1 MLPCRSATFSKSVAG
16 GKRWEVCFVYFYPI
30 NIMDKQLD
38 IIPLSKWLPTG
49 NLPLVISGPCSAE
62 THAQVMDTARKLSA
76 IPQVKVFRAGLWKP
90 RTRPS
95 AFEGVGEV
103 GLQWLKDVQQ
113 ETGLLTA
120 VEVARPE
127 HVEACLKNNVDI
139 LWLGARTVVNP
150 FSVQELSEVLKGVD
164 IPVMVKNPLNP
175 DISLWLGALE
185 RLNQAGIRKLAAIH
199 RGFYYYRH
207 ALYRNQPMWEVPI
220 ELQRQVPDLPVI
232 CDPSHISGRRD
243 LLLQVSQK
251 ALDLEMA
258 GLMIESHCDPDHA
271 LTDANQQITPSE
283 LERLLGSLI
292 VRQTRGN
299 KEFETKLEML
309 RREIDKMDA
318 ELLDILSRRMQ
329 IVDEI
334 GQYKKENNITILQ
347 IRRWSDIIFDRLN
360 LGSRIGLDREFLLQ
374 MLQLVHE
381 ESIRRQES
389 IMSPREIVIPETEKT
404 DEEKD
409 LLE

>member
-1 MLPCRSATFSKSVAG
+1 
-16 GKRWEVCFVYFYPI
+16 
-30 NIMDKQLD
+30 MDKQLD
-38 IIPLSKWLPTG
+38 IIPLNEWLPTG
-49 NLPLVISGPCSAE
+49 DFPLIISGPCSAE
-62 THAQVMDTARKLSA
+62 THEQVIDAARKLSA
-76 IPQVKVFRAGLWKP
+76 VPQVKVFRSGLWKP

-95 AFEGVGEV
+95 AFEGVGNI
-103 GLQWLKDVQQ
+103 GLEWLKDVQQ

-127 HVEACLKNNVDI
+127 HVEACLKQNVDI

-175 DISLWLGALE
+175 DISLWIGALE
-185 RLNQAGIRKLAAIH
+185 RLNQAGIHKLIAIH

-220 ELQRQVPDLPVI
+220 ELQRLVPGLPVI

-243 LLLQVSQK
+243 LLLPVSQK

-258 GLMIESHCDPDHA
+258 GLMIETHPDPDQA
-271 LTDANQQITPSE
+271 LTDANQQITPEE
-283 LERLLGSLI
+283 LANLLSLLVI
-292 VRQTRGN
+292 RQKTGN
-299 KEFETKLEML
+299 SEFETKLEML

-318 ELLDILSRRMQ
+318 ELLDILNKRMK

-347 IRRWSDIIFDRLN
+347 IRRWSNMIDDRLN
-360 LGSRIGLDREFLLQ
+360 LGSRFGLDSEFLTQL
-374 MLQLVHE
+374 LQLVHE
-381 ESIRRQES
+381 ESIRRQEE
-389 IMSPREIVIPETEKT
+389 IMGLKNAGNIRLNNDKYINDPLI
-404 DEEKD
+404 
-409 LLE
+409 

>member
-1 MLPCRSATFSKSVAG
+1 
-16 GKRWEVCFVYFYPI
+16 
-30 NIMDKQLD
+30 MDKQLD
-38 IIPLSKWLPTG
+38 IIPLNNWIPKG

-62 THAQVMDTARKLSA
+62 THDQVMDTARKLAA

-175 DISLWLGALE
+175 DITLWLGALE
-185 RLNQAGIRKLAAIH
+185 RLNQAGIKKLAAIH

-258 GLMIESHCDPDHA
+258 GLMIESHSDPDHA

-283 LERLLGSLI
+283 LETLLGALI
-292 VRQTRGN
+292 VRQTKGN

-381 ESIRRQES
+381 ESIRRQEG
-389 IMSPREIVIPETEKT
+389 IMSPGEIVKPGLQKTQDEK
-404 DEEKD
+404 EMLK
-409 LLE
+409 

>member
-1 MLPCRSATFSKSVAG
+1 
-16 GKRWEVCFVYFYPI
+16 
-30 NIMDKQLD
+30 MDKQLD

-175 DISLWLGALE
+175 DITLWLGALE
-185 RLNQAGIRKLAAIH
+185 RLNQAGIKKLAAIH

-283 LERLLGSLI
+283 LEKLLGSLI

-389 IMSPREIVIPETEKT
+389 IMSPGEIVIPEKEKL

>member
-1 MLPCRSATFSKSVAG
+1 MVKATFYKSVMP
-16 GKRWEVCFVYFYPI
+16 GKLWEVCFDYFYPI
-30 NIMDKQLD
+30 NIMEKQLD
-38 IIPLSKWLPTG
+38 IIPLSDWIPKG
-49 NLPLVISGPCSAE
+49 SSPLVISGPCSAE
-62 THAQVMDTARKLSA
+62 SYTQVMDVARKLAA
-76 IPQVKVFRAGLWKP
+76 IPQVRVFRAGLWKP

-207 ALYRNQPMWEVPI
+207 ALYRNQPMWEIPI
-220 ELQRQVPDLPVI
+220 ELQRQIPDLPVI
-232 CDPSHISGRRD
+232 CDPSHICGRRD

-258 GLMIESHCDPDHA
+258 GLMIESHIDPDHA
-271 LTDANQQITPSE
+271 LTDANQQITPFD
-283 LERLLGSLI
+283 LETLLGSLI
-292 VRQTRGN
+292 VRQTTGN

-318 ELLDILSRRMQ
+318 ELLDILSRRMK

-381 ESIRRQES
+381 ESIRRQEG
-389 IMSPREIVIPETEKT
+389 IMSPGEIMNPEMEKFQ
-404 DEEKD
+404 EEKD
-409 LLE
+409 SLL

>member
-1 MLPCRSATFSKSVAG
+1 M
-16 GKRWEVCFVYFYPI
+16 E
-30 NIMDKQLD
+30 KQLD
-38 IIPLSKWLPTG
+38 IIPLSQWMPTD
-49 NLPLVISGPCSAE
+49 NFPLVISGPCSAE
-62 THAQVMDTARKLSA
+62 NYEQVMDTARRLAA
-76 IPQVKVFRAGLWKP
+76 IPQVKIFRAGLWKP

-95 AFEGVGEV
+95 TFEGVGDI
-103 GLQWLKDVQQ
+103 GLEWLKDVRHQ
-113 ETGLLTA
+113 TGLRTA

-127 HVEACLKNNVDI
+127 HVEACLKNKVDI

-164 IPVMVKNPLNP
+164 IPVLVKNPLNP

-185 RLNQAGIRKLAAIH
+185 RLNQAGIKKLAAIH
-199 RGFYYYRH
+199 RGFYYYSH
-207 ALYRNQPMWEVPI
+207 ALYRNQPMWEIPI
-220 ELQRQVPDLPVI
+220 ELQRLVPGLPII

-243 LLLQVSQK
+243 LLLPVSQK

-258 GLMIESHCDPDHA
+258 GLMIETHCDPVRA
-271 LTDANQQITPSE
+271 LTDANQQITPEDLTS
-283 LERLLGSLI
+283 LLSSLVIRQRSGSLEI
-292 VRQTRGN
+292 
-299 KEFETKLEML
+299 ESKLEQL

-318 ELLDILSRRMQ
+318 ELLDILNKRMK

-360 LGSRIGLDREFLLQ
+360 LGSRIGLNREFLLQ

-381 ESIRRQES
+381 ESIRRQET
-389 IMSPREIVIPETEKT
+389 IMGINEPGDTN
-404 DEEKD
+404 
-409 LLE
+409 

>member
-1 MLPCRSATFSKSVAG
+1 
-16 GKRWEVCFVYFYPI
+16 
-30 NIMDKQLD
+30 MDKQLD
-38 IIPLSKWLPTG
+38 IIPLNKWIPKG

-62 THAQVMDTARKLSA
+62 THDQVMDTARKLAA

-175 DISLWLGALE
+175 DITLWLGALE
-185 RLNQAGIRKLAAIH
+185 RLNQAGIKKLAAIH

-258 GLMIESHCDPDHA
+258 GLMIESHSDPDHA

-283 LERLLGSLI
+283 LETLLGSLI
-292 VRQTRGN
+292 VRQTKGN

-389 IMSPREIVIPETEKT
+389 IMSPAEIVIPETEKYT
-404 DEEKD
+404 DKE

>member
-1 MLPCRSATFSKSVAG
+1 
-16 GKRWEVCFVYFYPI
+16 
-30 NIMDKQLD
+30 MDKQID
-38 IIPLSKWLPTG
+38 IIPLSDWLPTG
-49 NLPLVISGPCSAE
+49 NFPLVISGPCSAE
-62 THAQVMDTARKLSA
+62 SYEQVMETARKLSA

-95 AFEGVGEV
+95 AFEGVGNI
-103 GLQWLKDVQQ
+103 GLEWLKDVKK

-127 HVEACLKNNVDI
+127 HVESCLKNNIDI

-175 DISLWLGALE
+175 DISLWMGALE
-185 RLNQAGIRKLAAIH
+185 RLNQSGIRKLIAIH

-207 ALYRNQPMWEVPI
+207 ALYRNQPMWEVAI
-220 ELQRQVPDLPVI
+220 ELQRLVPGLPVI

-243 LLLQVSQK
+243 LLLPVSQK

-258 GLMIESHCDPDHA
+258 GLMIETHTDPDNA
-271 LTDANQQITPSE
+271 LTDANQQITPEE
-283 LERLLGSLI
+283 LSVLLSTLVI
-292 VRQTRGN
+292 RQTSGN
-299 KEFETKLEML
+299 PEFETRLEKL

-318 ELLDILSRRMQ
+318 ELLDILNKRMR

-334 GQYKKENNITILQ
+334 GHYKKENNITILQ
-347 IRRWSDIIFDRLN
+347 IRRWSEMINDRLN
-360 LGSRIGLDREFLLQ
+360 LGSRFGLNSDFLLQ

-381 ESIRRQES
+381 ESIRRQEE
-389 IMSPREIVIPETEKT
+389 IMGLNKAGNISLSEYEDDSE
-404 DEEKD
+404 
-409 LLE
+409 L

>member
-1 MLPCRSATFSKSVAG
+1 
-16 GKRWEVCFVYFYPI
+16 
-30 NIMDKQLD
+30 MDKQLD
-38 IIPLSKWLPTG
+38 IIPLNNWIPKG

-62 THAQVMDTARKLSA
+62 THDQVMDTARKLAA

-175 DISLWLGALE
+175 DITLWLGALE
-185 RLNQAGIRKLAAIH
+185 RLNQAGIKKLAAIH

-258 GLMIESHCDPDHA
+258 GLMIESHSDPDHA

-283 LERLLGSLI
+283 LETLLGSLI
-292 VRQTRGN
+292 VRQTKGN

-381 ESIRRQES
+381 ESIRRQEG
-389 IMSPREIVIPETEKT
+389 IMSPGEIVKPGLQNTQDEK
-404 DEEKD
+404 EMLK
-409 LLE
+409 

>member
-1 MLPCRSATFSKSVAG
+1 M
-16 GKRWEVCFVYFYPI
+16 E
-30 NIMDKQLD
+30 KQLD
-38 IIPLSKWLPTG
+38 IIPLSDWIPKG
-49 NLPLVISGPCSAE
+49 SSPLVISGPCSAE
-62 THAQVMDTARKLSA
+62 SYTQVMDVALKLAA
-76 IPQVKVFRAGLWKP
+76 IPQVRVFRAGLWKP

-207 ALYRNQPMWEVPI
+207 ALYRNQPMWEIPI
-220 ELQRQVPDLPVI
+220 ELQRQIPDLPVI
-232 CDPSHISGRRD
+232 CDPSHICGRRD

-258 GLMIESHCDPDHA
+258 GLMIESHIDPDHA
-271 LTDANQQITPSE
+271 LTDANQQITPFD
-283 LERLLGSLI
+283 LETLLGSLI
-292 VRQTRGN
+292 VRQTTGN

-318 ELLDILSRRMQ
+318 ELLDILSRRMK

-381 ESIRRQES
+381 ESIRRQEG
-389 IMSPREIVIPETEKT
+389 IMSPGEIMNPKMEKFQ
-404 DEEKD
+404 EEKD
-409 LLE
+409 SLL

>member
-1 MLPCRSATFSKSVAG
+1 
-16 GKRWEVCFVYFYPI
+16 
-30 NIMDKQLD
+30 
-38 IIPLSKWLPTG
+38 
-49 NLPLVISGPCSAE
+49 
-62 THAQVMDTARKLSA
+62 MDTARKLAA

-175 DISLWLGALE
+175 DITLWLGALE
-185 RLNQAGIRKLAAIH
+185 RLNQAGIKKLAAIH

-258 GLMIESHCDPDHA
+258 GLMIESHSDPDHA

-283 LERLLGSLI
+283 LETLLGSLI
-292 VRQTRGN
+292 VRQTKGN

-389 IMSPREIVIPETEKT
+389 IMSPAEIVIPETEKYT
-404 DEEKD
+404 DKE

>member
-1 MLPCRSATFSKSVAG
+1 
-16 GKRWEVCFVYFYPI
+16 
-30 NIMDKQLD
+30 MDSPLD
-38 IIPLSKWLPTG
+38 IIPLRDWLPTQDF
-49 NLPLVISGPCSAE
+49 PLVISGPCSAE
-62 THAQVMDTARKLSA
+62 SLHQVMETARKLA
-76 IPQVKVFRAGLWKP
+76 AVPQVKVFRSGLWKP

-95 AFEGVGEV
+95 AFEGVGNI
-103 GLQWLKDVQQ
+103 GLEWLKEVQQ

-150 FSVQELSEVLKGVD
+150 FSVQELSEVLVGVD

-175 DISLWLGALE
+175 DVSLWLGALE
-185 RLNQAGIRKLAAIH
+185 RLNKAGIRKLAAIH

-207 ALYRNQPMWEVPI
+207 ALYRNQPMWEIPI
-220 ELQRQVPDLPVI
+220 ELQRRAPGLPVI
-232 CDPSHISGRRD
+232 CDPSHICGRRD
-243 LLLQVSQK
+243 LLAGVSQK

-258 GLMIESHCDPDHA
+258 GLMIESHYHPDEA
-271 LTDANQQITPSE
+271 LTDANQQITPSD
-283 LERLLGSLI
+283 LTDLLASLI
-292 VRQTRGN
+292 VRHPTGN
-299 KEFETKLEML
+299 PEFETRLEML

-318 ELLDILSRRMQ
+318 ELLDILSKRLK

-347 IRRWSDIIFDRLN
+347 IRRWSDIIGDRLN
-360 LGSRIGLDREFLLQ
+360 LGSRFGLNNEFLIQ

-381 ESIRRQES
+381 ESIRRQEK
-389 IMSPREIVIPETEKT
+389 IMGSSETEKT
-404 DEEKD
+404 IPFDIKKGMD
-409 LLE
+409 S

>member
-1 MLPCRSATFSKSVAG
+1 MEK
-16 GKRWEVCFVYFYPI
+16 E
-30 NIMDKQLD
+30 LD
-38 IIPLSKWLPTG
+38 IVPLRDWMPTG
-49 NLPLVISGPCSAE
+49 DFPLVISGPCSAE
-62 THAQVMDTARKLSA
+62 SFEQVMDTAKRLA
-76 IPQVKVFRAGLWKP
+76 AVPQVKIFRAGLWKP

-95 AFEGVGEV
+95 AFEGVGDT
-103 GLQWLKDVQQ
+103 GLEWLKAVKQ
-113 ETGLLTA
+113 ETGLFTA

-150 FSVQELSEVLKGVD
+150 FSVQELAEVLKGVD

-175 DISLWLGALE
+175 DLSLWLGALE
-185 RLNQAGIRKLAAIH
+185 RLNKSGIRKLAAIH

-220 ELQRQVPDLPVI
+220 ELQRLVPGLPVI

-243 LLLQVSQK
+243 LLLPVSQK

-258 GLMIESHCDPDHA
+258 GLMIESHSDPDHA
-271 LTDANQQITPSE
+271 LTDANQQITPEE
-283 LERLLGSLI
+283 LGKLLSSLVI
-292 VRQTRGN
+292 RQTRGSI
-299 KEFETKLEML
+299 EFETKLEML

-318 ELLDILSRRMQ
+318 ELLDILSKRMK

-347 IRRWSDIIFDRLN
+347 IRRWSDIIYDRLN
-360 LGSRIGLDREFLLQ
+360 LGSRFGLNNDFLME

-381 ESIRRQES
+381 ESIRRQEV
-389 IMSPREIVIPETEKT
+389 IMGFGEAGQKE
-404 DEEKD
+404 
-409 LLE
+409 

>member
-1 MLPCRSATFSKSVAG
+1 MPEG
-16 GKRWEVCFVYFYPI
+16 
-30 NIMDKQLD
+30 NIFEICKQLD
-38 IIPLSKWLPTG
+38 IIPLNNWIPKG

-62 THAQVMDTARKLSA
+62 THDQVMDTARKLAA

-175 DISLWLGALE
+175 DITLWLGALE
-185 RLNQAGIRKLAAIH
+185 RLNQAGIKKLAAIH

-258 GLMIESHCDPDHA
+258 GLMIESHSDPDHA

-283 LERLLGSLI
+283 LETLLGSLI
-292 VRQTRGN
+292 VRQTKGN

-389 IMSPREIVIPETEKT
+389 IMSPAEIVIPETEKYT
-404 DEEKD
+404 DKE

>member
-1 MLPCRSATFSKSVAG
+1 
-16 GKRWEVCFVYFYPI
+16 
-30 NIMDKQLD
+30 
-38 IIPLSKWLPTG
+38 
-49 NLPLVISGPCSAE
+49 
-62 THAQVMDTARKLSA
+62 
-76 IPQVKVFRAGLWKP
+76 
-90 RTRPS
+90 
-95 AFEGVGEV
+95 
-103 GLQWLKDVQQ
+103 LQWLKDVQQ

-258 GLMIESHCDPDHA
+258 GLMIESHSDPDHA
-271 LTDANQQITPSE
+271 LTDANQQITPSD
-283 LERLLGSLI
+283 LEALLGSLI
-292 VRQTRGN
+292 VRQTKGN

-318 ELLDILSRRMQ
+318 ELLDILSRRMK

-381 ESIRRQES
+381 ESIRRQEG
-389 IMSPREIVIPETEKT
+389 IMSPGEIVKPGQENTQ
-404 DEEKD
+404 DE
-409 LLE
+409 

>member
-1 MLPCRSATFSKSVAG
+1 
-16 GKRWEVCFVYFYPI
+16 
-30 NIMDKQLD
+30 
-38 IIPLSKWLPTG
+38 
-49 NLPLVISGPCSAE
+49 
-62 THAQVMDTARKLSA
+62 
-76 IPQVKVFRAGLWKP
+76 
-90 RTRPS
+90 
-95 AFEGVGEV
+95 
-103 GLQWLKDVQQ
+103 
-113 ETGLLTA
+113 

-175 DISLWLGALE
+175 DITLWLGALE
-185 RLNQAGIRKLAAIH
+185 RLNQAGIKKLAAIH

-258 GLMIESHCDPDHA
+258 GLMIESHSDPDHA

-283 LERLLGSLI
+283 LETLLGSLI
-292 VRQTRGN
+292 VRQTKGN

-381 ESIRRQES
+381 ESIRRQEG
-389 IMSPREIVIPETEKT
+389 IMSPGEIVKPGLQNTQDEK
-404 DEEKD
+404 EMLK
-409 LLE
+409 